1 MRIGW
6 TLLVSLLLI
15 ACEAEKKELAT
26 ENERSSYSLGFTFG
40 EEVAKALEKVQIDL
54 DADAYRK
61 GVREAAAGG
70 GTLYTRDEIEQ
81 ALLAFRQEKDV
92 PDKQKLNY
100 ALGYTVGRDI
110 LSGLRQNTVL
120 EVDPDAFSLGI
131 QDRVL
136 KRDPRMTK
144 EEIDAVMT
152 SLKQRIFER
161 QQARMKARASRPN
174 PGQMAEKNKEEGRRF
189 LTDNLT
195 KEGVVEQ
202 PSGLQYKMT
211 SEGSGKSPSATDTV
225 TVHYRGT
232 LLDGNE
238 FDSSIKRG
246 EPATFPLNRVIRGWT
261 EGLQLMK
268 EGSKCL
274 LFIPSRL
281 AYGDRGNPSI
291 PPGATLIFEV
301 ELLKVN

>member
-6 TLLVSLLLI
+6 TLIVSLLFF

-26 ENERSSYSLGFTFG
+26 ENERSSYSLGFTIG
-40 EEVAKALEKVQIDL
+40 EEVAKGLEKTQIAL
-54 DADAYRK
+54 DADAYGK

-81 ALLAFRQEKDV
+81 TLVAFRQEKDV

-100 ALGYTVGRDI
+100 ALGYAVGRDI
-110 LSGLRQNTVL
+110 VNGLRQNAGI

-136 KRDPRMTK
+136 KTEARMTK
-144 EEIDAVMT
+144 EEIDAAMA
-152 SLKQRIFER
+152 SLKQKTIEK
-161 QQARMKARASRPN
+161 QQARMKARGARPN
-174 PGQMAEKNKEEGRRF
+174 IGELAMKNKEEGRQF
-189 LTDNLT
+189 LANNLT
-195 KEGVVEQ
+195 NEGVVEQ

-211 SEGSGKSPSATDTV
+211 REGSGKSPSATDKV

-246 EPATFPLNRVIRGWT
+246 KPLTFPLNGVIRGWT

-268 EGSKCL
+268 EGAKCV
-274 LFIPSRL
+274 FYIPSHL
-281 AYGDRGNPSI
+281 AYGDRGNSSI

>member
-26 ENERSSYSLGFTFG
+26 ENERSSYSFG
-40 EEVAKALEKVQIDL
+40 YTIGKDVVRGLEKL
-54 DADAYRK
+54 SLELNSDAYCK
-61 GVREAAAGG
+61 GVMEAAAGG
-70 GTLYTRDEIEQ
+70 GTLYTSEEIQQTLQ
-81 ALLAFRQEKDV
+81 AF
-92 PDKQKLNY
+92 QKEREVSDNERLNY
-100 ALGYTVGRDI
+100 SLGYAMARDVVE
-110 LSGLRQNTVL
+110 GLRRNGGI
-120 EVDPDAFSLGI
+120 EIDPNAFSTGI
-131 QDRVL
+131 RDCIL
-136 KRDPRMTK
+136 KTEPRMTK

-152 SLKQRIFER
+152 SLKQRMIER

-189 LTDNLT
+189 LADNLT
-195 KEGVVEQ
+195 KEGVEEQ

-211 SEGSGKSPSATDTV
+211 RVGSGKSPSATDKV

-268 EGSKCL
+268 EGAKCV
-274 LFIPSRL
+274 FYIPSHL